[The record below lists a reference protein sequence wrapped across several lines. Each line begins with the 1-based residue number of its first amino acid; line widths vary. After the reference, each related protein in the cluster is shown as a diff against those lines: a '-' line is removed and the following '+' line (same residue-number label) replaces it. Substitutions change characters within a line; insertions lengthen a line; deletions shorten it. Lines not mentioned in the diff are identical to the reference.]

1 MSRKKSRA
9 SSRDEKLSKLS
20 TWRLGGVVGW
30 GDSGEP
36 STAKKYIQ
44 ALEILK
50 ILLPSFSFFFLR
62 GRLRFLA
69 FSFFFGATSALVS
82 FSMASFFGLGS
93 IASFW
98 GASFFPWFVFFGFL
112 FVGDRFLFDCGL
124 LDFGFL
130 KANLY

>member
-1 MSRKKSRA
+1 MVLA
-9 SSRDEKLSKLS
+9 GEI
-20 TWRLGGVVGW
+20 LG
-30 GDSGEP
+30 SLLLL
-36 STAKKYIQ
+36 KIYIQ
-44 ALEILK
+44 APNILT
-50 ILLPSFSFFFLR
+50 IVLPSFSFFFLR

-69 FSFFFGATSALVS
+69 FSFFFGKTFLSALVS